1 MTAAAAMDEGR
12 KRGLGR
18 GLSALLGED
27 DSGYALATEE
37 DSRSQKTIPIEF
49 LRPNPNQPRKRFDD
63 DTIEQL
69 VASIQQQ
76 GILQPLLVRRHPEMA
91 NAYEIVAGERRW
103 RAAQRA
109 KLHEVPVVIRE
120 LSDTDTLEIGII
132 ENIHRE
138 DLTPLEEAEGY
149 QRLMDEFGHTQDA
162 IAKAVGKSRSHIAN
176 MLRLL
181 GLSEEIKSMLDDGRL
196 SAGHARALLNIPAA
210 EGLAHEVVKK
220 GLSVRE
226 TERLAQK
233 ARPDRAQTEA
243 GLSKL
248 RDRIAPD
255 TGTGA
260 VKDPNAAAL
269 ERSLSDALG
278 MKVSIELRAGGEAG
292 RLIVGFSDFDQ
303 LDLLS
308 GRLGTPSK
316 GPAGKTDM

>member
-1 MTAAAAMDEGR
+1 MTPAVEEGR

-27 DSGYALATEE
+27 DGGYLVAGDD
-37 DSRSQKTIPIEF
+37 DSRSQKTVPIEF

-63 DTIEQL
+63 DAIEQL
-69 VASIQQQ
+69 VASVEQQ
-76 GILQPLLVRRHPEMA
+76 GILQPLLVRRHPELA

-149 QRLMDEFGHTQDA
+149 QKLIDEFGHTQDA
-162 IAKAVGKSRSHIAN
+162 VAKAVGKSRSHIAN

-181 GLSEEIKSMLDDGRL
+181 GLSEEVKSMLDDGRL
-196 SAGHARALLNIPAA
+196 SAGHARALLGLPAA

-226 TERLAQK
+226 TERLAQQSK
-233 ARPDRAQTEA
+233 PDRAKTEA
-243 GLSKL
+243 GLNKL
-248 RDRIAPD
+248 RSQISPKES
-255 TGTGA
+255 GA
-260 VKDPNAAAL
+260 AKDPNAAAL
-269 ERSLSDALG
+269 EHSLADALG
-278 MKVSIELRAGGEAG
+278 MKVSIEFRSGSEAG

-308 GRLGTPSK
+308 ERLGTAPR
-316 GPAGKTDM
+316 PAAVTTEM